1 MRAVQPV
8 AIVGHLARDR
18 IAGGPPR
25 VGGGAFHC
33 ARALR
38 VIGREAV
45 IVTKIPPRERRL
57 LDGVVRLGVPVLF
70 RPADSMPGFGIDYDG
85 DARTMTVDSLGDP
98 WTPEDARGWVA
109 EALRGVA
116 WAHVAPL
123 GRSDFPAE
131 TLAALA
137 RGRRL
142 SLDGQGLVRAP
153 VVGPLTVDADY
164 DPEIL
169 RHVSILK
176 LSEEEAAV
184 VVGGIDEQALRAL
197 GVPEVIVTLGPRG
210 SIVYADGL
218 AEHVPARPV
227 VCDPTGAGDF
237 YAAAYLAARAGGAA
251 PVAAARRATAVARDL
266 LAGRG

>member
-1 MRAVQPV
+1 VRPV
-8 AIVGHLARDR
+8 AILGHLARDR

-33 ARALR
+33 TRALR
-38 VIGREAV
+38 LLGREAV
-45 IVTKIPPRERRL
+45 VVTKIPPAERRL
-57 LDGVVRLGVPVLF
+57 LDGLVRLGIPVRF
-70 RPADSMPGFGIDYDG
+70 RTAESMPGFGIDYDG
-85 DARTMTVDSLGDP
+85 DVRTMTVDSLGDP

-109 EALRGVA
+109 EALRGVE

-131 TLAALA
+131 TLAVLA

-164 DPEIL
+164 DPDVL

-184 VVGGIDEQALRAL
+184 VAGGTDERALRAL

-218 AEHVPARPV
+218 AEHVPARPL

-237 YAAAYLAARAGGAA
+237 YGAAYLAARASGAGSI
-251 PVAAARRATAVARDL
+251 AAARRATAVAREL

>member
-1 MRAVQPV
+1 VRPV

-25 VGGGAFHC
+25 VGGGAYHC

-38 VIGREAV
+38 LLGREAV
-45 IVTKIPPRERRL
+45 VVTKIPPAERYL
-57 LDGVVRLGVPVLF
+57 LDGLVRLGVPVRF
-70 RPADSMPGFGIDYDG
+70 APAESMPGFGIDYDG
-85 DARTMTVDSLGDP
+85 DVRTMTVDALGDP
-98 WTPEDARGWVA
+98 WTPEEARGWVA
-109 EALRGVA
+109 DALRGVE
-116 WAHVAPL
+116 WVHIAPL
-123 GRSDFPAE
+123 GRSDFPADA
-131 TLAALA
+131 LAALA

-164 DPEIL
+164 DPDVL
-169 RHVSILK
+169 RHISILK

-184 VVGGIDEQALRAL
+184 VVGGTDERALRAL

-210 SIVYADGL
+210 SIVYADDL
-218 AEHVPARPV
+218 AEHVPARPID
-227 VCDPTGAGDF
+227 CDPTGAGDF
-237 YAAAYLAARAGGAA
+237 YGAAYLAARASGAA
-251 PVAAARRATAVARDL
+251 PVAAARRATAVAREL